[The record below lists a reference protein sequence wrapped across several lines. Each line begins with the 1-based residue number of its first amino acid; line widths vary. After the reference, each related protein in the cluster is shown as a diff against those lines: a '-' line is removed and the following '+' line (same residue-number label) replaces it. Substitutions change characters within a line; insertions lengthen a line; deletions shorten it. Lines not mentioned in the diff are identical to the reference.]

1 MASDREIVSTRVF
14 DAPRERVWEAFRD
27 PDRLKHWWGP
37 NGFTNTIQEFDL
49 KPGGKWRLTM
59 HGPGGA
65 DYHNVSTF
73 IEVVKPARVVY
84 QHEEPIHRFQMTMI
98 FDEQGG
104 KTKVTWRM
112 LFESAEEFAK
122 VQAFIADANEQN
134 FDRLAEE
141 LKKLE
146 QFQAKG

>member
-27 PDRLKHWWGP
+27 PERLKHWWGP

-49 KPGGKWRLTM
+49 KPGGKWRLIM

-65 DYHNVSTF
+65 DYHNESTF
-73 IEVVKPARVVY
+73 VEVVKPARIVY
-84 QHEEPIHRFQMTMI
+84 VHEEPIHRFQMSMN
-98 FDEQGG
+98 FDEQDG

-112 LFESAEEFAK
+112 LFESAEEFNK
-122 VQAFIADANEQN
+122 VKAFIADANEQN
-134 FDRLAEE
+134 FDRLAEF
-141 LKKLE
+141 L
-146 QFQAKG
+146 AKA